1 MTQCSRCHQCGTALR
16 LVLDGEQ
23 WCTTC
28 GEYRRYVTHGWTR
41 VGASSADVT
50 PCPSGRRCD
59 EEEALAD
66 DASPYCGRP
75 GNVRYVPLT
84 RASGD

>member
-1 MTQCSRCHQCGTALR
+1 MTRCRSCHQCGTALR

-41 VGASSADVT
+41 VGASSADIT

-59 EEEALAD
+59 EEEDLAD
-66 DASPYCGRP
+66 DARP
-75 GNVRYVPLT
+75 LLRQT
-84 RASGD
+84 RQCAIRTTHPREW